1 MNYPAAVPSPRK
13 RRSISP
19 RPADV
24 NAPSGQSPEYSTVLD
39 HDRAKSLHDTTAAL
53 DRELRRPPETDIAS
67 RAYELFVS
75 RGREDGHDLDDWL
88 EAERQ
93 LSS

>member
-13 RRSISP
+13 RRSPSP

-24 NAPSGQSPEYSTVLD
+24 NAPSGQSPEDSTVLD
-39 HDRAKSLHDTTAAL
+39 HDHSRSLGDTTAASG
-53 DRELRRPPETDIAS
+53 REVRRPPETDIAS
-67 RAYELFVS
+67 RAYELFIA
-75 RGREDGHDLDDWL
+75 RGREDGHDMDDWL